1 MASSYRASDM
11 SDVVDGADA
20 TPLNVFRFWEW
31 DRSRLMRTAAFLA
44 ISTPLLMV
52 PLMFHAP
59 LGPALSCRVFGAL
72 AASGTVAM
80 QVAVERRIHNG
91 MPPAEALSFFTALQ
105 MGAMLPAGALLASSV
120 QLVVRK
126 VTTTLGKFAA
136 GSIKSGNLLLE
147 LRIAVQTAV
156 AVGGFHAFIS
166 PVAVPIGI
174 LAGAILYAPLR
185 GILNTSSLLEDP
197 AAAAAMPASCQ

>member
-1 MASSYRASDM
+1 
-11 SDVVDGADA
+11 
-20 TPLNVFRFWEW
+20 
-31 DRSRLMRTAAFLA
+31 MRTAAFLA

-147 LRIAVQTAV
+147 LRIAVDCRCRRWIPCLHFAGRGADRHTCWGNFVRATEGHIEHV
-156 AVGGFHAFIS
+156 FVVGG
-166 PVAVPIGI
+166 P
-174 LAGAILYAPLR
+174 
-185 GILNTSSLLEDP
+185 SSGGGD
-197 AAAAAMPASCQ
+197 AS